1 MIYLRRKKKKT
12 ALKAVFF
19 YLLLSGG
26 SWMFI
31 NSYANSFNQI
41 SARRIVPAGLV
52 LKEESASVE
61 LLGHSGNFSLS
72 WIYPESRAYCGAYLL
87 SPDEI
92 RAAAYIISLCI

>member
-1 MIYLRRKKKKT
+1 MVGKKKRT

-31 NSYANSFNQI
+31 NSYANSYNRI
-41 SARRIVPAGLV
+41 SRETIVPAGIV
-52 LKEESASVE
+52 INDEQAAVKI
-61 LLGHSGNFSLS
+61 LGHSGELDLS
-72 WIYPESRAYCGAYLL
+72 WIAPDSKAYCMAYIF

>member
-1 MIYLRRKKKKT
+1 MRRKKKK
-12 ALKAVFF
+12 AVLKAAFA

-31 NSYANSFNQI
+31 NACANSYNRLSSENIIPVGLTVRDGTAELDILDHHAEIGI
-41 SARRIVPAGLV
+41 SAIAPDSKL
-52 LKEESASVE
+52 
-61 LLGHSGNFSLS
+61 
-72 WIYPESRAYCGAYLL
+72 YCGAYLL